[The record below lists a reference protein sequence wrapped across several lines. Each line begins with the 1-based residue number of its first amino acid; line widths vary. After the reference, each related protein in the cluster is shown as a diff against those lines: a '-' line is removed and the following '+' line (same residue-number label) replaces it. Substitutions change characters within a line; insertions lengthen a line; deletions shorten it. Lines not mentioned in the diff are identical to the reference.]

1 MPICPLLFVTTTLV
15 MLLGCTAPDT
25 LPRDLPT
32 LRTVYE
38 SHLTDS
44 PSSAPDAHLRAAR
57 TGLGTPLQNGAV
69 ELAGYTRTAYNEI
82 ENLFPTLPNP
92 TLVMYIDPHLSE
104 AGYPIPGYATAFT
117 LYEKTEFALPGEV
130 PPPAWLTATGR
141 GVTP

>member
-1 MPICPLLFVTTTLV
+1 MRGERPLPPTGIAHYRGFV
-15 MLLGCTAPDT
+15 
-25 LPRDLPT
+25 R
-32 LRTVYE
+32 E
-38 SHLTDS
+38 
-44 PSSAPDAHLRAAR
+44 AA
-57 TGLGTPLQNGAV
+57 T
-69 ELAGYTRTAYNEI
+69 EI
-82 ENLFPTLPNP
+82 ESVFPRLPNP